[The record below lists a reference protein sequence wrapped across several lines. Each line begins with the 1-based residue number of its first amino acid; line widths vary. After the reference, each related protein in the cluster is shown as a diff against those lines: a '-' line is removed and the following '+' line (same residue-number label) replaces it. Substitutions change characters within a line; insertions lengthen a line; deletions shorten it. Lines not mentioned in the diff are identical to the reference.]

1 MAVTMADISKLRQ
14 MTGARMMDCKKAL
27 TEADNDIDVAIE
39 ILRKKGQAV
48 AAKRED
54 RNASEGCVIAQST
67 GEYAAVVALNCETD
81 FVGKNEG
88 FVNLTKS
95 ILAAAVA
102 AKAKSI
108 DEVKALEIN
117 GQKVADL
124 IIEESGKTGEKMELG
139 AFEYVEAP
147 ATIAYNH
154 FGNKLATLVSFNKA
168 GLDEQVYKNVAM
180 QVAAMN
186 PIAVD
191 ECDVAEDVK
200 EKEIAVAI
208 EKTKAEQIQ
217 KAVEAALKKAGI
229 NPAHVDSEDHMESN
243 KAKGW
248 ITDEDVAKAKEI
260 IATVSA
266 EKAANLP
273 EAMIQN
279 IAKGRLGKFLK
290 EVCLLNQEDVTG
302 EDKKTVRETLKAVD
316 AELKVLS
323 FKRVNLNVD

>member
-14 MTGARMMDCKKAL
+14 MTGAGMMDCKKAL

-229 NPAHVDSEDHMESN
+229 NPAHVDSEDHIESN